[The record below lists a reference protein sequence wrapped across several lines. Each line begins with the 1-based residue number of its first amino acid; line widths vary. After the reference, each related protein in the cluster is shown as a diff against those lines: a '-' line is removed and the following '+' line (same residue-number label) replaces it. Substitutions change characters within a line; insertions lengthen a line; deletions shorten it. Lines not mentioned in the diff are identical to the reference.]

1 MSKNGHLIFTGT
13 AWGWSASSFTLFL
26 LPFFHAAVASG
37 FLQLLRCW
45 QSRPSKADSQQLCSA
60 ITQLSLPQ
68 IPSAPTHFCRL
79 RCLKRPLLWSSSNTY
94 SSPWVPIVLL
104 EPWLLAQGSWRSRQW
119 RPRQERPWVTQPFFR
134 ALSLNH
140 LPQQVHISIY
150 ILTLQNLLWLPLNF
164 AAHFSASWVLIFPT
178 SFLCAHKMLLY
189 SFLCSLSLLPLLYT
203 DFMHT

>member
-13 AWGWSASSFTLFL
+13 AWGWSASSFTLSL

-79 RCLKRPLLWSSSNTY
+79 RCLKRPLLWSSPNTY
-94 SSPWVPIVLL
+94 SSPT
-104 EPWLLAQGSWRSRQW
+104 PWTLTFGAGTLKISSVKTKAR
-119 RPRQERPWVTQPFFR
+119 E
-134 ALSLNH
+134 ALSN
-140 LPQQVHISIY
+140 SAF
-150 ILTLQNLLWLPLNF
+150 LQGTVTESPATAGPRLY
-164 AAHFSASWVLIFPT
+164 
-178 SFLCAHKMLLY
+178 LY
-189 SFLCSLSLLPLLYT
+189 SNIVEAPLPAFELCCPFQCQLSSHFPNIIPVCPQNAVVLLPL
-203 DFMHT
+203 